1 MTIPCVVPDGPLG
14 VPPFEKPSIA
24 KVIFVVYK
32 PYLIFNVYMHWWL
45 LCIYFALLFLLV
57 YWMNLQSCSETSLM
71 WVPVTTNQCNL
82 PLVSVV

>member
-45 LCIYFALLFLLV
+45 LCIYFALLF
-57 YWMNLQSCSETSLM
+57 
-71 WVPVTTNQCNL
+71 
-82 PLVSVV
+82 

>member
-32 PYLIFNVYMHWWL
+32 SYLIFMCLSTTVIFMCVFCFIIL
-45 LCIYFALLFLLV
+45 TSVLDV
-57 YWMNLQSCSETSLM
+57 SETSIM
-71 WVPVTTNQCNL
+71 YIPVT
-82 PLVSVV
+82 SVICHYLAAPV